1 MAQKRVVLIIVVA
14 LLILGVTTVIL
25 WKRAQQTAAPAVV
38 EKITPVTTARVQTR
52 DLPITEVA
60 VGQETAVGFAQL
72 YDPGGD
78 TTRRSTVR
86 LPFPIHIARD
96 IRIGQPITLTNF
108 SDGKR
113 ATGTV
118 RQILPALN
126 TLTQTVEIIAEVP
139 PGSGWRPQ
147 GSVRGEIQLGVRRGA
162 RVVPEQAVV
171 LRQTGDAQGRAS
183 AAGGGM
189 PGAAT
194 VLYVLAGGDV
204 VKERAAQTGLRR
216 DGLVEIVTGV
226 NADEVVVVDGAAL
239 LADGAKVRVREA
251 APQAAGTKP

>member
-1 MAQKRVVLIIVVA
+1 MTKRTWLVLGVVILLVVTVVA
-14 LLILGVTTVIL
+14 VIGYR
-25 WKRAQQTAAPAVV
+25 RAERTQQQQAAP
-38 EKITPVTTARVQTR
+38 EKITPVTTATVQTK

-86 LPFPIHIARD
+86 LPFPIQVARD
-96 IRIGQPITLTNF
+96 IRIGQPIELTNF

-113 ATGTV
+113 AVGRV

-126 TLTQTVEIIAEVP
+126 TLTQTVEVIAEV
-139 PGSGWRPQ
+139 SHAAGWRPQ

-171 LRQTGDAQGRAS
+171 LRQNG
-183 AAGGGM
+183 
-189 PGAAT
+189 T
-194 VLYVLAGGDV
+194 VLYVLAEGDV
-204 VKERAAQTGLRR
+204 VKERVVHAGLHR
-216 DGLVEIVTGV
+216 DGLVEIVDGINT
-226 NADEVVVVDGAAL
+226 NEVVVVDGAAL
-239 LADGAKVRVREA
+239 LADGAKVRVRDA
-251 APQAAGTKP
+251 APNFPSSAMCSP